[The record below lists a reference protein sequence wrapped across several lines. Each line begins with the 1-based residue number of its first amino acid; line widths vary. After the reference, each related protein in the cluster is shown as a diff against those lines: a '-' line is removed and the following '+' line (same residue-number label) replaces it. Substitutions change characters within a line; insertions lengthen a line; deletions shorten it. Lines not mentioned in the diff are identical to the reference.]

1 MCAHQSYPDE
11 TNLQLARGRG
21 DWQQQELQ
29 NARVRSSRAEE
40 GIWKVWNPYWCGL
53 FFLGGDH
60 YRLWTPLFRGFG
72 LKGTG
77 VWFYSFEILLAKG
90 SNCPVS
96 LLLRGFLV

>member
-1 MCAHQSYPDE
+1 M
-11 TNLQLARGRG
+11 RGCGALGPRKG
-21 DWQQQELQ
+21 SG
-29 NARVRSSRAEE
+29 RC
-40 GIWKVWNPYWCGL
+40 GIHIGAD
-53 FFLGGDH
+53 FFFWGGDH